1 MPRLQGA
8 VRSACGGAG
17 VSGSPGARERGGRGG
32 AERRRRPRRRG
43 GIPTTV
49 ARPAA
54 RTALPGPRALQRR
67 LRGRAA
73 GAGRVPAPAA
83 LSLYGAP
90 GCPPPPP
97 APPAGS
103 QSSGTTAGWGRG
115 RGGSWHGPGTGSY
128 PPSSRAA
135 QTPAGDPCQP
145 AAAGVACQGSLQPLL
160 SYPLDAPRWEML
172 EHLCQSLQSQ
182 YYSRRCLLL
191 KRLDLTTSAF
201 HWSDR
206 AEVWAKDSGR
216 SRETQWWELQLQGGG
231 TKSKSIKYYPPASSE
246 AQDIVGSCEAQGEAM
261 KAVLTP
267 IREALTPESDV
278 SIAHVLAARADLS
291 RLVPAT
297 SKATRQGTCC
307 AINKVLMGN
316 VPDRGGRPDELEAPM
331 PSWQSRRE
339 DGGGQKA
346 GHQRWVRKKKKKK

>member
-17 VSGSPGARERGGRGG
+17 VSGSRGARERGGRGG

-67 LRGRAA
+67 LRGRTA

-103 QSSGTTAGWGRG
+103 QSSGTTARWGRG

-135 QTPAGDPCQP
+135 QTPEGDPCQP

-206 AEVWAKDSGR
+206 A
-216 SRETQWWELQLQGGG
+216 
-231 TKSKSIKYYPPASSE
+231 
-246 AQDIVGSCEAQGEAM
+246 EAQGEAM

-346 GHQRWVRKKKKKK
+346 GHQRWGRKKKKKK